1 MNPTATPPSPAEVHC
16 SPMVTPTEITE
27 NDVAVAEVIA
37 S

>member
-1 MNPTATPPSPAEVHC
+1 MNPTATPPSPAEVRC

-27 NDVAVAEVIA
+27 NVAVAKVIA

>member
-16 SPMVTPTEITE
+16 SPMATLTETTE
-27 NDVAVAEVIA
+27 NVTVAKVIA